1 MSTGGPSLS
10 VDLTPPVNEHNHG
23 HTRRGHSRSNRSA
36 QRPPSIPQS
45 VNSFPQPDI
54 NGVNASYS
62 YGHTHQSSDSHTHPY
77 LSVQHDQHD
86 RSHTHQDHG
95 HHHDHDHQDHD
106 HDHDHSGHHSHA
118 HSSSLAHISAPHSH
132 DSKSAHGFMP
142 MDTTLKA
149 DSNPDQIYEILTGA
163 LIVLPWIVLSWYNR
177 KSAQAPGSI
186 PTDTAKVTIP
196 IASVG
201 QVGQKT
207 CILTALVL
215 VLFGCGQI
223 LRLHLRKTR
232 SLEVSSIKFP
242 AVNAKTVQTSLA
254 QTLSVALPIF
264 AALKIGGFLVAFAL
278 LLATASGLP
287 TVITRSQER
296 YSKKKMSLALFTL
309 VTVSSFLGLN
319 YPWDPSPFLGYVALL
334 ASILILAPPFPS
346 LRQDG
351 PIPEP
356 GLAALQ
362 GKPSDMTHSSVV
374 VTTDAPLAV
383 ISGSCLGLFTLVF
396 TRGISFDTLDAV
408 YIFVSAGL
416 FAVSL
421 MASMSKGLRS
431 SSKTGLAICAGAAA
445 LLCSPHMQD
454 DLIVL
459 YAARGI
465 LATAS
470 VLASR
475 MDDSHLHSDS
485 HAHNHTS
492 HGHSHSHATVE
503 ASRVSKWLL
512 HKSEPYPLLHSILKE
527 KDSRSIFY
535 FMCLNFTFMLVQLS
549 YGFLTGSLGLLS
561 DSIHMFF
568 DCLAL
573 VVGLCAA
580 VMSKWPPNARFP
592 YGYGKVDTL
601 SGFANGIFLMI
612 ISVEIIYEAVE
623 RLSSGSEM
631 QRIGELLVVSIAG
644 LAVNLV
650 GIFSFEHGHHH
661 GHDHGHDHS
670 HGNENMHGIFLHILA
685 DTLGSVAVVISTI
698 LVHYSGWSGYDPL
711 ASCFIAI
718 LIFASAIPLV
728 TSTAKSLLLT
738 LPADTEYN
746 VRETLAGVSTL
757 RGVVSY
763 TVPKFWLD
771 DTGTK
776 SEHSHSHDHSSHGD
790 CGSQHDHGHSHHGH
804 GHDHD
809 HTHDHAH
816 DHAHTH
822 SHSHEHDHDH
832 DHDHAKKPQNIFG
845 VIHVIAS
852 RGADLE
858 DVRQR
863 TVDYLREKHMDILV
877 QVERDGDAHC
887 WCGGGG
893 KGL

>member
-1 MSTGGPSLS
+1 M
-10 VDLTPPVNEHNHG
+10 
-23 HTRRGHSRSNRSA
+23 
-36 QRPPSIPQS
+36 
-45 VNSFPQPDI
+45 
-54 NGVNASYS
+54 
-62 YGHTHQSSDSHTHPY
+62 
-77 LSVQHDQHD
+77 
-86 RSHTHQDHG
+86 
-95 HHHDHDHQDHD
+95 
-106 HDHDHSGHHSHA
+106 
-118 HSSSLAHISAPHSH
+118 
-132 DSKSAHGFMP
+132 
-142 MDTTLKA
+142 
-149 DSNPDQIYEILTGA
+149 
-163 LIVLPWIVLSWYNR
+163 
-177 KSAQAPGSI
+177 
-186 PTDTAKVTIP
+186 
-196 IASVG
+196 SVG
-201 QVGQKT
+201 
-207 CILTALVL
+207 
-215 VLFGCGQI
+215 
-223 LRLHLRKTR
+223 
-232 SLEVSSIKFP
+232 
-242 AVNAKTVQTSLA
+242 
-254 QTLSVALPIF
+254 LPIF

-278 LLATASGLP
+278 LLATASGFP
-287 TVITRSQER
+287 NVINGDPRTRER
-296 YSKKKMSLALFTL
+296 YSRKMLSVGLLA
-309 VTVSSFLGLN
+309 VAVISSFLILN
-319 YPWDPSPFLGYVALL
+319 NPWGSSSSIGYIALL
-334 ASILILAPPFPS
+334 GSVFVAPPPFPS
-346 LRQDG
+346 LRHNG

-356 GLAALQ
+356 GFVVPQA
-362 GKPSDMTHSSVV
+362 KSSSHDHSSVV

-383 ISGSCLGLFTLVF
+383 ISGSSLALLTVLFTQEFVF
-396 TRGISFDTLDAV
+396 GVSDLI
-408 YIFVSAGL
+408 YILIPTGL

-421 MASMSKGLRS
+421 VISQPTSLRS
-431 SSKTGLAICAGAAA
+431 PSKSGLAICTGAAA
-445 LLCSPHMQD
+445 FLCSPHIQD
-454 DLIVL
+454 DFLVV
-459 YAARGI
+459 YSTRAM
-465 LATAS
+465 LAMGAFF
-470 VLASR
+470 ASR
-475 MDDSHLHSDS
+475 RDDSHLRLDT
-485 HAHNHTS
+485 HAHNHTHS
-492 HGHSHSHATVE
+492 HSHSHATSE
-503 ASRVSKWLL
+503 ASGISKWFL

-631 QRIGELLVVSIAG
+631 HRLGELLVVSIAG

-650 GIFSFEHGHHH
+650 GIFSFEHGHAHH

-718 LIFASAIPLV
+718 LIFASAVPLV
-728 TSTAKSLLLT
+728 SSTAKTLLLT

-771 DTGTK
+771 DTGAT
-776 SEHSHSHDHSSHGD
+776 SSGHSHSHDHASHGNCAD
-790 CGSQHDHGHSHHGH
+790 SHDHSQHDHDHDHGH
-804 GHDHD
+804 GHGHVHSHD
-809 HTHDHAH
+809 HSHG
-816 DHAHTH
+816 H
-822 SHSHEHDHDH
+822 SHGHDHDH
-832 DHDHAKKPQNIFG
+832 DHDHDHEKKPQNIFG

-863 TVDYLREKHMDILV
+863 TVDFLREKNMDILV
-877 QVERDGDAHC
+877 QVERDGDARC
-887 WCGGGG
+887 WCGIGS
-893 KGL
+893 KGF